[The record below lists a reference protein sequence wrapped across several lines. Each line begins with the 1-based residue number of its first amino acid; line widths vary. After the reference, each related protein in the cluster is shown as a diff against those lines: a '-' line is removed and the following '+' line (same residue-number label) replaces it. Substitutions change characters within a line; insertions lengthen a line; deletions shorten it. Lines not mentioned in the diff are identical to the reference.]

1 MLGQETVWSDRLK
14 MPLTGSKIRK
24 KSLLY
29 QSAALVYGQKYDNY
43 IAITT
48 LRKYRITAMLITIH
62 TTADICVL

>member
-1 MLGQETVWSDRLK
+1 

-29 QSAALVYGQKYDNY
+29 QCAALVYGQRYDNY

-48 LRKYRITAMLITIH
+48 LRKYMITATLITIH

>member
-1 MLGQETVWSDRLK
+1 

-29 QSAALVYGQKYDNY
+29 QCAALVYGQRYDNY

-48 LRKYRITAMLITIH
+48 LRKYMITATLINIH
-62 TTADICVL
+62 RTADICVL